1 MFNSSLPIKLNYFL
15 ELSVHLLSSIEN
27 VWSMLA
33 RNDWPVFPPPAAT
46 PDQLWQ
52 YVEAA
57 WTAVPQKYFQSLLDS
72 MQMRVAAVMANN
84 GGYTS

>member
-33 RNDWPVFPPPAAT
+33 QRLAGFPPPAAT

-57 WTAVPQKYFQSLLDS
+57 WTAVPQKYIQSLLDS